1 MLYLLDSNVCIDV
14 LRGRAEVVDR
24 LRTVSP
30 DDCAVSSITVFE
42 LLAGAQ
48 KSAHPNRET
57 EKVQRFVDMLVTQPF
72 DDSAAAQAATIRV
85 RLDARGEGIGAYDT
99 LIAGHAMALG
109 LICITDNL
117 KEFSRVDGLAVENWR
132 TN

>member
-24 LRTVSP
+24 LQTVSP

-85 RLDARGEGIGAYDT
+85 RLDARGERIGAYDT